1 MHAIH
6 QCHGDK
12 LMIYCEFFQM
22 RGGGDIG
29 KFKTL
34 ESVRCCKVK
43 NYTISVAK
51 NLANRGK

>member
-22 RGGGDIG
+22 RGGDRGILI
-29 KFKTL
+29 TL